1 MEHTHTHTRTCPSGT
16 YSAAGATQCLVC
28 GLRDISQSTV
38 ETADGD
44 VGSTSPYGIDCE
56 DGVVGAVD
64 ANGTVTGVLPGHWAG
79 APVDETNANVTR
91 VWVCETPEACLG
103 GADSVCRTG
112 HEGVLCAGCLPGYTR
127 STARLCVP
135 FDADEQSVAL
145 GAAVLSVVTLLFSAL
160 LGLAIALLCCRLARP
175 PKPPIVPPWMEKNGD
190 TVAPKSSESN
200 ATNPSLGSH
209 SLIDRQIDSA
219 KDRWWQMSHES
230 FGFGDGGEMSPRD
243 APESPDSMGARSK
256 ANLGTR

>member
-1 MEHTHTHTRTCPSGT
+1 M
-16 YSAAGATQCLVC
+16 C

-38 ETADGD
+38 ETANSD

-56 DGVVGAVD
+56 DGVVGAID

-127 STARLCVP
+127 SMARLCVP

-190 TVAPKSSESN
+190 TVKSSESN

-209 SLIDRQIDSA
+209 SLIDRQINSA
-219 KDRWWQMSHES
+219 KDRWWKMSHES
-230 FGFGDGGEMSPRD
+230 FGFGSGGEMSPRD
-243 APESPDSMGARSK
+243 AKESPDSMGARSK

>member
-1 MEHTHTHTRTCPSGT
+1 M
-16 YSAAGATQCLVC
+16 
-28 GLRDISQSTV
+28 
-38 ETADGD
+38 
-44 VGSTSPYGIDCE
+44 
-56 DGVVGAVD
+56 VGAVD

-127 STARLCVP
+127 SMARLCVP

-190 TVAPKSSESN
+190 TVKSSESN

-209 SLIDRQIDSA
+209 SLFDSLIDSA
-219 KDRWWQMSHES
+219 QDGVRKMSQES
-230 FGFGDGGEMSPRD
+230 FGFGSGEEMSPRD
-243 APESPDSMGARSK
+243 AKESPGSMGACSK
-256 ANLGTR
+256 ANLGIR